1 MFGEIYVKPDYI
13 NLSFA
18 DCMGINLKLEVERQL
33 SEDLK
38 CYGINHDDYKF
49 DWSDCCIEGHRTQYL
64 DGAVENFS
72 SIMVF
77 NANDELVADGWM
89 EFIHEDDV
97 FIVYWEFLD
106 KYENDQELILKSKC
120 GIPLHIYEKIPHQFK
135 EKYKEHIL

>member
-1 MFGEIYVKPDYI
+1 MKPDYI

-18 DCMGINLKLEVERQL
+18 DCMGINLRAEVERQL

-38 CYGINHDDYKF
+38 CYGIIQDEYKF
-49 DWSDCCIEGHRTQYL
+49 DWSECCIEGHRTKYL

-77 NANDELVADGWM
+77 NSNDELFADGWM
-89 EFIHEDDV
+89 EFIYEDDV
-97 FIVYWEFLD
+97 FIAYWEFLD
-106 KYENDQELILKSKC
+106 KYEKDQEIRLKNEC
-120 GIPLHIYEKIPHQFK
+120 GIPLQIYEQIPEQFK